1 MQIRGWIH
9 YLLKWKH
16 DLYILHYIHI
26 LYIIGCT
33 SRNALTLQSVHRIII
48 KQVTITINRLFLFS
62 QTRNTIKIVIQLS
75 IHQLVSWLKQLWIGN
90 ELLISLLERF
100 HVSNANCDRMQSLFP
115 LHTSF
120 SEHNLDRYTFVISH

>member
-75 IHQLVSWLKQLWIGN
+75 IHQLVSWLKQLWIDN
-90 ELLISLLERF
+90 ELLILLLERF

-115 LHTSF
+115 YIPHFQSTTWTVKHL
-120 SEHNLDRYTFVISH
+120 